1 MAAVYDAY
9 KTLICASP
17 HLFHRSQG
25 LKEKEVSFSLRHSAD
40 LLKMAG
46 CISAE
51 LHVGKNLNLN
61 YRKII
66 LSEEIRILF

>member
-17 HLFHRSQG
+17 HLFHRSRG